1 MNEIE
6 IGGYFGLESFSG
18 TEYYPSLI
26 KLNSARNALLYLLKA
41 RNIDKL
47 YIPRY
52 LCDTVSALCDRY
64 GYCYEYYSVGS
75 DFMPVFD
82 ISLAEDAWLYV
93 VNYYGRLSNET
104 ICVLQQ
110 KHKRLIVDNVQA
122 FFQPPSP
129 GIDTLYS
136 CRKFFGVP
144 DGAYLSTDAVLEENI
159 PVDTSW
165 DRMKHILGRFEETG
179 AAFYGDFQKNDEKF
193 YELELRWMSA
203 LTQNILRAV
212 DYEAVRQRRNEN
224 YQTLA
229 QALNTFNLLPACA
242 VDGPYCY
249 PFYCK
254 NGQQVRKLL
263 ATQKIYIPMLWPNVP
278 TIGNALE
285 YDYAQNILPLPCDQ
299 RYTQEDMQRLITTL
313 KVCADLS

>member
-1 MNEIE
+1 MNEKE
-6 IGGYFGLESFSG
+6 IGGYFGLETFSG
-18 TEYYPSLI
+18 QEYYPSLI
-26 KLNSARNALLYLLKA
+26 KLNSARNALLYVLKA
-41 RNIDKL
+41 RNIGKL

-64 GYCYEYYSVGS
+64 GYQYEYYAVGS
-75 DFMPVFD
+75 DFMPIFD
-82 ISLAEDAWLYV
+82 IPLAEDAWLYV

-104 ICVLQQ
+104 ICALQQ

-122 FFQPPSP
+122 FFQQPVP

-144 DGAYLSTDAVLEENI
+144 DGAYLSTDAMLDETI
-159 PVDTSW
+159 PVDTSR

-179 AAFYGDFQKNDEKF
+179 SAFYSDFQENDEQF
-193 YELELRWMSA
+193 YTLELRSMSA
-203 LTQNILRAV
+203 LTQNILKAV
-212 DYEAVRQRRNEN
+212 DYEVVRQRRNEN

-229 QALNTFNLLPACA
+229 QALDSCNLLPSCP

-254 NGQQVRKLL
+254 NGVQVRKQL
-263 ATQKIYIPMLWPNVP
+263 ASQKIYIPTLWPNVP
-278 TIGNALE
+278 QIGNALE
-285 YDYAQNILPLPCDQ
+285 CDYAQNILPLPCDQ
-299 RYTQEDMQRLITTL
+299 RYDHADAQRMIDALRA
-313 KVCADLS
+313 CADLL